1 MIKHLRFLLF
11 VLVMI
16 QMQAF
21 YAQSKNKLFQMNYE
35 SLDERIDQFKGHQDV
50 FPYLHA
56 YLEKAKREEN
66 LTEVINGYKN
76 FIYEVE
82 YGQKIAYADSML
94 YAAELTRNNEMIGS
108 ALLTKGIVYYSG
120 KDHNKALDSYLAANR
135 LIAGGNDD
143 YLKYKTQYNIALVK
157 YYLGFYN
164 EAVSILLKCSEYFK
178 GDNSRAYLNCLHCL
192 SLCYTRLG
200 SYNQSADI
208 NKLAVTESNRLA
220 DFSMISY
227 LKHSEGVNDYFR
239 KLYAGAI
246 SKLQST
252 LPELE
257 KQKDF
262 ANLAVAYFYIA
273 CSYWD
278 NGKRELAF
286 RFLLKVDEI
295 FTDTKYIRPDLRKN
309 YEMLIDYYRSKA
321 DRESELLYTNKLLQA
336 DKILYNNY
344 KYLSSRIYKEYDTA
358 KLINNNKEI
367 RSELRSER
375 ALRISLLGLSGLMI
389 PVLCYLGYKNI
400 QLRRYKKNF
409 ETYKKTNVIPQIEN
423 TSKMYRPNIS
433 NELEQE
439 LLRKLSNF
447 ENNLGYLK
455 KDLKIEKLA
464 VSFGTNYKYLSQVI
478 NFYKGMSYPDY
489 ISGLRI
495 SYIVKKLEEDSK
507 LRNYNFGAI
516 AEEAGFGT
524 AQQFTDVFKRKMGMS
539 LNFFLEELRKI

>member
-1 MIKHLRFLLF
+1 MTTRLRFLLF
-11 VLVMI
+11 ILVMM
-16 QMQAF
+16 QMPAMYSQNN
-21 YAQSKNKLFQMNYE
+21 SLIQMNYE
-35 SLDERIDQFKGHQDV
+35 SLDEMIDQFKGRPDV
-50 FPYLHA
+50 FPYLDA

-76 FIYEVE
+76 YIYEVE
-82 YGQKIAYADSML
+82 YGQKIAYADSMV
-94 YAAELTRNNEMIGS
+94 YAAELTRKNEMIGA
-108 ALLTKGIVYYSG
+108 ALLTRGIVFYSG

-143 YLKYKTQYNIALVK
+143 YLKYKIQYNIAQVK

-178 GDNSRAYLNCLHCL
+178 GDNSRAYLNCLHSL

-200 SYNQSADI
+200 NYHRSDDI
-208 NKLAVTESNRLA
+208 NKLAVTESKRLA
-220 DFSMISY
+220 DSSMISY
-227 LKHSEGVNDYFR
+227 LKHSEGVNDYYR
-239 KLYAGAI
+239 KLYPGAV

-273 CSYWD
+273 SSYWD
-278 NGKRELAF
+278 NGRRELAF
-286 RFLLKVDEI
+286 PFLLKVDEI
-295 FTDTKYIRPDLRKN
+295 FTDNKYIRPDLRKN
-309 YEMLIDYYRSKA
+309 YEMLIDYYKSKA

-336 DKILYNNY
+336 DKILYTNY

-375 ALRISLLGLSGLMI
+375 TLRISLLGLSTLMI
-389 PVLCYLGYKNI
+389 PFLCYLGFKNM

-409 ETYKKTNVIPQIEN
+409 ENYKKTNVIPQIEN
-423 TSKMYRPNIS
+423 TSKMQRPNIS
-433 NELEQE
+433 DELEQE
-439 LLRKLSNF
+439 LLKKLVNF

-464 VSFGTNYKYLSQVI
+464 ASFGTNYKYLSQVI
-478 NFYKGMSYPDY
+478 NFHKGMSYPDY

-524 AQQFTDVFKRKMGMS
+524 AQQFTDVFKKKMGMPFGYFIQK
-539 LNFFLEELRKI
+539 LT